1 MIRFSFL
8 LLGTA
13 LTLSACSAFQDDEVE
28 NGQYWQRI
36 SASDAAYQTG
46 PKAQQMLNRD
56 IGRCVTELRELER
69 LGQLKDAIPAD
80 RSGRVLN
87 PDELEMSDNDTPDR
101 EGALLM
107 EQSDYHDFEGCMLAK
122 GWERTKFVPYDVY
135 HTSQENYKKARHDY
149 EPEAAPERSNNVT
162 TRATGQRN
170 GIAGT
175 VFND

>member
-1 MIRFSFL
+1 MIRFSVL
-8 LLGTA
+8 LLGT
-13 LTLSACSAFQDDEVE
+13 TLAFTACGTFQDKEIE

-69 LGQLKDAIPAD
+69 SGQIKDAIPTD

-87 PDELEMSDNDTPDR
+87 PDEMEMADHDTPTH

-107 EQSDYHDFEGCMLAK
+107 EQGDYHDFEGCMLNK
-122 GWERTKFVPYDVY
+122 GWERTKHVPYDVY
-135 HTSQENYKKARHDY
+135 KTSQDNYYNARHDY
-149 EPEAAPERSNNVT
+149 EPANDVSGSNNVT
-162 TRATGQRN
+162 TRVTGRTHGVQ
-170 GIAGT
+170 GAL
-175 VFND
+175 FNE